1 MTTARREA
9 GNNAVGAASLASDAP
24 QMGME
29 FGGDEAGRDPQP
41 LGEGGARV
49 LGIHSGSC
57 ARTRGGPVATNCSRL
72 RALLSDG
79 AWHSMREL
87 QEVAGWRY
95 GGRLH
100 ELKHGKDGGPPMD
113 HETRREKSGE
123 VFYRVTR

>member
-9 GNNAVGAASLASDAP
+9 GNHAVGAASLASGAP
-24 QMGME
+24 Q
-29 FGGDEAGRDPQP
+29 
-41 LGEGGARV
+41 
-49 LGIHSGSC
+49 
-57 ARTRGGPVATNCSRL
+57 TNCSRL
-72 RALLSDG
+72 RALLLDG

-100 ELKHGKDGGPPMD
+100 ELKHGKDGGPPVD